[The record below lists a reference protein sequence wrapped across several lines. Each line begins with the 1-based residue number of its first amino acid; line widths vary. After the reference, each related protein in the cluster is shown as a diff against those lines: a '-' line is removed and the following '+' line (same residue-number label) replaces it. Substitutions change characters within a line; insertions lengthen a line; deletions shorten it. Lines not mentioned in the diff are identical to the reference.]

1 MNITSIFPSLLVKSV
16 RYAGRLPV
24 SATKRG
30 PGRKCIHHLDLS
42 KRPPNPHTGR
52 KESGRFGK
60 GIRAMITR
68 NQLSAMTTKRRLQVK
83 KLTNRLDLG

>member
-1 MNITSIFPSLLVKSV
+1 MNITSIFPALLVKSV
-16 RYAGRLPV
+16 RYAGRLTV

-52 KESGRFGK
+52 KESGRYGK
-60 GIRAMITR
+60 GLRNWITNTQYRATATR
-68 NQLSAMTTKRRLQVK
+68 MKAKVR

>member
-1 MNITSIFPSLLVKSV
+1 MNITSIFPALIIKTV

-24 SATKRG
+24 SATKTG

-42 KRPPNPHTGR
+42 KYPPNPHTGR

-68 NQLSAMTTKRRLQVK
+68 NQLALVQAKRKAQVK